1 MGELSTY
8 NFSFAGEIVDLIG
21 ETHGIHT
28 VASLL
33 KGYLRSLPEPVIPF
47 YYYEEL
53 RTVTKSK
60 SKLRLWPFP
69 ES

>member
-1 MGELSTY
+1 MQNLMTCYFSFEGEL
-8 NFSFAGEIVDLIG
+8 VDLIG

-47 YYYEEL
+47 NYYEEL
-53 RTVTKSK
+53 RTVANSK
-60 SKLRLWPFP
+60 
-69 ES
+69 